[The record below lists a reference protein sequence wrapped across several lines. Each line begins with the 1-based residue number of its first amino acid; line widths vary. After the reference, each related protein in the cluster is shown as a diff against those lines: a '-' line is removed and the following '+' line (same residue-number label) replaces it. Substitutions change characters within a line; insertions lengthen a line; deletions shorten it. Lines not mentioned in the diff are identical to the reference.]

1 MVSESLGNS
10 IPVSERL
17 YCQPALLRILRM
29 IPSGALTEGYN
40 GAFTESACHS
50 VGYASFNLLTAIWAT
65 PSLATASSTFRQLL
79 TYSTHQ
85 ELCQNAAVPFN
96 CTSRHS
102 FTFLVIVFTLAL
114 WWGLGIPDHSP
125 LMWPA
130 EEDRDTGSR
139 VFKVCWQIVLQDL
152 INSRFGSKLA
162 LKLNVRSGRVP
173 SLPVI
178 L

>member
-1 MVSESLGNS
+1 MGCHCLLQNITTRRKLFSQHYDAYKITTMVSESLGNS

-17 YCQPALLRILRM
+17 YCQPTLLRILRM

-114 WWGLGIPDHSP
+114 
-125 LMWPA
+125 
-130 EEDRDTGSR
+130 
-139 VFKVCWQIVLQDL
+139 
-152 INSRFGSKLA
+152 
-162 LKLNVRSGRVP
+162 
-173 SLPVI
+173 
-178 L
+178 